1 MRTVPWRRSL
11 KGLMMFTLGYLKTVL
26 DYNPETGVFTHKT
39 NRSPKAYPGATAGR
53 INTNGHRQIGID
65 GERYMAHRLA
75 WFWVHGVWPTDQ
87 IDHING
93 NRDDNR
99 IDNLRPATH
108 KQNMEN
114 QTLHCN
120 NGSGFRG
127 VSWHKANKKWAAYV
141 NHNGKRKYL
150 GIYASVDDAIR
161 VVRLAR
167 NQLFTHHLTEHSA

>member
-1 MRTVPWRRSL
+1 
-11 KGLMMFTLGYLKTVL
+11 MMFTLGYLKTVL